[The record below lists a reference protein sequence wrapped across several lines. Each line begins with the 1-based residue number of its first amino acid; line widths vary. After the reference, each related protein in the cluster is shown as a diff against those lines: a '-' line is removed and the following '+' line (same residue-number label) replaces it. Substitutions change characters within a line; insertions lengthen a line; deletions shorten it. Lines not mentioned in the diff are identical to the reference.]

1 MYFLDMLL
9 QWFYPPRCVLCGKL
23 IKIGEKNGICID
35 CENTISW
42 KEGAV
47 CQKCGCN
54 LYTNETYCER
64 CQKANF
70 VFERGIAVFSY
81 SDVREAIAH
90 FKFRYWKRDAAPL
103 GKIMADYLL
112 TYYPELADRKSVV

>member
-64 CQKANF
+64 CKEELQYFLIVMSEKRLHILNF
-70 VFERGIAVFSY
+70 AT
-81 SDVREAIAH
+81 
-90 FKFRYWKRDAAPL
+90 
-103 GKIMADYLL
+103 GKEMQHLWEKLWQIIY
-112 TYYPELADRKSVV
+112 